1 MWPNAGS
8 DVLKTKNLWFPFYW
22 FTMNC
27 DKDKHEIFSSKL
39 TTNGR
44 SNIFQLW
51 PSSEFIKVLG
61 TYSLN
66 NTSLTTK
73 NTYFLLFVVYFTILS
88 GSQTM
93 QHLHKM
99 NLKRT

>member
-8 DVLKTKNLWFPFYW
+8 DVLKTKNLWFQFYW

-27 DKDKHEIFSSKL
+27 DKDKHEIFSSK
-39 TTNGR
+39 
-44 SNIFQLW
+44 NIFQLW
-51 PSSEFIKVLG
+51 PGSEFIKVLG

-88 GSQTM
+88 GSRTM
-93 QHLHKM
+93 QHLDKM

>member
-1 MWPNAGS
+1 MWPN
-8 DVLKTKNLWFPFYW
+8 VLKTKNLWFQFYW

-44 SNIFQLW
+44 PNIFQLW
-51 PSSEFIKVLG
+51 PSSELIKVGG

-66 NTSLTTK
+66 NTFLITK
-73 NTYFLLFVVYFTILS
+73 NMYFLLFVVYFTILS
-88 GSQTM
+88 ESQTYASS
-93 QHLHKM
+93 
-99 NLKRT
+99 